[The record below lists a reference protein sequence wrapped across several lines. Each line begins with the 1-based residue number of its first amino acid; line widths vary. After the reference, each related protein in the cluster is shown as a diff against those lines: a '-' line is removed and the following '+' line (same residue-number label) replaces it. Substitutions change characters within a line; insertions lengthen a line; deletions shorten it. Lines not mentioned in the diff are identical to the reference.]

1 MIIKIFNKYS
11 DIPESDMLI
20 GKTPIFATQNYAD
33 YLKELRNRDTVW
45 FAQLKDNTVSFLI
58 PLAVNKKLIFKRG
71 YFLSG
76 VISFN
81 PDSSLEEEKEFLDNV
96 VNYIKKEKLC
106 DWIQQGPNWA
116 LFNTFPS
123 GSKAVKFGTYKIFLK
138 DKTED
143 ELFNSIKRNHRNN
156 ISNAKK
162 SEVKIKKGIE
172 YLNDCQAIINETAR
186 KANLNLLTLTE
197 LKRLFSHFKADL
209 KIYVS
214 YLGDVP
220 QSAAIFLGNGF
231 CTYALYAGS
240 INKAFRGSNAYL
252 DWEAIKD
259 SKNTNSD
266 GFDFVGARI
275 NPAPG
280 SKLEGIQNYK
290 KRFGCDFVQGYLWK
304 ITISERKFKVFNFL
318 LKIYF
323 LILNKKNKKDII
335 DEEFEIQKNE
345 DIHSDN

>member
-1 MIIKIFNKYS
+1 MIIKIYYKYA
-11 DIPESDMLI
+11 DIPDSDRLI
-20 GKTPIFATQNYAD
+20 GNTPIFATQNYAG
-33 YLKELRNRDTVW
+33 YIKELRNRDTVW
-45 FAQLKDNTVSFLI
+45 FAQIKENSVSYLI
-58 PLAVNKKLIFKRG
+58 PIAINKKLIFRRG
-71 YFLSG
+71 YFLTG

-81 PDSSLEEEKEFLDNV
+81 TNNSLEEEKEFLDNV

-116 LFNTFPS
+116 LFNTFPT

-156 ISNAKK
+156 ISNANK
-162 SEVKIKKGIE
+162 SEVRIKKGIE
-172 YLNDCQAIINETAR
+172 YLNDCRAIINETAR
-186 KANLNLLTLTE
+186 KANLHSLSLTE
-197 LKRLFSHFKADL
+197 LNRLFFHFKDNL

-214 YLGDVP
+214 CLGDVP
-220 QSAAIFLGNGF
+220 QSAAIFLSSEY

-240 INKAFRGSNAYL
+240 INKAFRGSNALL
-252 DWEAIKD
+252 DWETIKD
-259 SKNTNSD
+259 AKNNNSRY
-266 GFDFVGARI
+266 FDFVGARI

-304 ITISERKFKVFNFL
+304 IVLSEGKFRVFNIL
-318 LKIYF
+318 LNFYF